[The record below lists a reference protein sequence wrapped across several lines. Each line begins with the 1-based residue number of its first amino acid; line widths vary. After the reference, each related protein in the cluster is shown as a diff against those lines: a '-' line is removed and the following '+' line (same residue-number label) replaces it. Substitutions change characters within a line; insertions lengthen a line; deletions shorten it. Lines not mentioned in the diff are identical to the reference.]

1 MHSMSCSVFFSF
13 KELCQ
18 QVNQVLS
25 SHHWI
30 RLILR
35 SIQKRV
41 FEPCIL
47 TVDSNIDKLLQLP
60 TEWEWHLDI
69 LQNCDKLRPAIQD
82 VAFPGHLIAL
92 HDKESE
98 ETQLVKLNSILV

>member
-1 MHSMSCSVFFSF
+1 MPTSKPSLIQPSLDTIDSD
-13 KELCQ
+13 
-18 QVNQVLS
+18 
-25 SHHWI
+25 
-30 RLILR
+30 ILR
-35 SIQKRV
+35 RDLKKIHDNYPKRV
-41 FEPCIL
+41 FEACMV

-82 VAFPGHLIAL
+82 VAVPGHLIAL
-92 HDKESE
+92 RDKESE